1 MSSFVK
7 LRGPKSVIPGVK
19 VSSYNGQSIASTG
32 NLALDSILGGGQEL
46 KSILMIGKKLFP

>member
-46 KSILMIGKKLFP
+46 KSIFMIGKKLFP